1 MREERWRV
9 RTGPRAGTR
18 LLLYLGLWEAQR
30 KAGSEDP
37 PQGLGASG
45 GFKTVCLEETGLC
58 ERRVWRR
65 AAHPVAGGS
74 CSWRSSG
81 AQASQPRRSWGSSLR
96 AQHGPGG
103 LAAVCV
109 RALCQGTAPGEL
121 DGERRR

>member
-1 MREERWRV
+1 ME
-9 RTGPRAGTR
+9 G
-18 LLLYLGLWEAQR
+18 
-30 KAGSEDP
+30 
-37 PQGLGASG
+37 PQGPEGWYSSAPLPGALGGPEEGRERGSTSG

-65 AAHPVAGGS
+65 AAHPVADGS
-74 CSWRSSG
+74 CSCRSSG

-109 RALCQGTAPGEL
+109 RACPLSGHCSRGAGWREKTVE
-121 DGERRR
+121 